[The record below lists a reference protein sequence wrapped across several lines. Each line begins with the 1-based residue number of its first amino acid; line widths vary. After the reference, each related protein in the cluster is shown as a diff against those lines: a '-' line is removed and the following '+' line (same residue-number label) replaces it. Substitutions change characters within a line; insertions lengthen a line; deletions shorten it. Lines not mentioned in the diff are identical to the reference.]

1 VLDIALP
8 SSPLQEFPVLE
19 VVMTRSARVVLAI
32 AALAA
37 LAACAKPPAADV
49 AAEEQAVRDAS
60 AAWMKAVQ
68 AHDWAAAAASF
79 APDGMSFPEHKEP
92 VVGPAAAQA
101 AAEAEWAG
109 MPNASLSWTTDKVV
123 VAASG
128 DLAYEIGTWT
138 MMNEGKQDKGK
149 YVTVW
154 QKVGGAW
161 KAAADIGV
169 STMPVA
175 DSMTM

>member
-1 VLDIALP
+1 
-8 SSPLQEFPVLE
+8 
-19 VVMTRSARVVLAI
+19 MMCRTRMVLAV

-37 LAACAKPPAADV
+37 LAACAKQPTTNI

-68 AHDWAAAAASF
+68 AHDWAAAAANI
-79 APDGMSFPEHKEP
+79 APDGMEFEEHAEP
-92 VVGPAAAQA
+92 VVGPTAAQA
-101 AAEAEWAG
+101 AAEADWAKT
-109 MPNASLSWTTDKVV
+109 PNAEINWSTDKVV

-128 DLAYEIGTWT
+128 DLAYEVGSWSMT
-138 MMNEGKQDKGK
+138 NEGKTDKGK

-154 QKVGGAW
+154 QKVGGTW

-175 DSMTM
+175 DSTKK

>member
-1 VLDIALP
+1 MIRHARTVFA
-8 SSPLQEFPVLE
+8 
-19 VVMTRSARVVLAI
+19 VV
-32 AALAA
+32 ALAA
-37 LAACAKPPAADV
+37 LAACAKQPTTNI

-68 AHDWAAAAASF
+68 AHDWAAAAANI
-79 APDGMSFPEHKEP
+79 APGGMEFEEHAEP

-101 AAEAEWAG
+101 AAEADWAKT
-109 MPNASLSWTTDKVV
+109 PNASISWSTDKVV

-128 DLAYEIGTWT
+128 DLAYEVGSWT
-138 MMNEGKQDKGK
+138 MTNEGKTDKGK
-149 YVTVW
+149 FVTVW

-169 STMPVA
+169 STMPV
-175 DSMTM
+175 DTTKKS

>member
-1 VLDIALP
+1 M
-8 SSPLQEFPVLE
+8 E
-19 VVMTRSARVVLAI
+19 VVMIRKARTVLVV

-37 LAACAKPPAADV
+37 LAACAKQPTTDV
-49 AAEEQAVRDAS
+49 AAEEQAIRDAS

-68 AHDWAAAAASF
+68 ARDWAAAAANF

-92 VVGPAAAQA
+92 IVGPAAAQA

-128 DLAYEIGTWT
+128 DLALEMGSWSMT
-138 MMNEGKQDKGK
+138 NEGKEEKGK

-154 QKVGGAW
+154 QKVTGAW

-169 STMPVA
+169 NTMPV
-175 DSMTM
+175 DTTTKG

>member
-1 VLDIALP
+1 
-8 SSPLQEFPVLE
+8 
-19 VVMTRSARVVLAI
+19 MNRRSHVVLAA
-32 AALAA
+32 AALVA
-37 LAACAKPPAADV
+37 LAACARQPAANV

-68 AHDWAAAAASF
+68 ARDWAAASANF
-79 APDGMSFPEHKEP
+79 APDGMSFPEHKQP
-92 VVGPAAAQA
+92 VMGPAAVQA

-128 DLAYEIGTWT
+128 DMALEIGSWT
-138 MMNEGKQDKGK
+138 MSNQGAEDRGK

-154 QKVGGAW
+154 QKVAGAW

-169 STMPVA
+169 STMPLP
-175 DSMTM
+175 DSTKT

>member
-1 VLDIALP
+1 
-8 SSPLQEFPVLE
+8 
-19 VVMTRSARVVLAI
+19 MGRRTHVVLAA

-37 LAACAKPPAADV
+37 LAACAKQPATDI
-49 AAEEQAVRDAS
+49 AAEEQAIRAAS

-68 AHDWAAAAASF
+68 AHDWAAAAANF
-79 APDGMSFPEHKEP
+79 APDGMTYPEHREP
-92 VVGPAAAQA
+92 VMGPAAVQA
-101 AAEAEWAG
+101 YSEAEWAK

-128 DLAYEIGTWT
+128 DLALETGSWT
-138 MMNEGKQDKGK
+138 MTIEGTQDAGK

-169 STMPVA
+169 STMPV
-175 DSMTM
+175 DTTKKD